1 MRTSV
6 TFSESGGTAPTQEE
20 VATQG
25 RKDTATQPP
34 PAVPGGGEIPTQE
47 REVLPFNNLP
57 LLLEPVALTRFL

>member
-20 VATQG
+20 LATQG
-25 RKDTATQPP
+25 RKGTPTQQP
-34 PAVPGGGEIPTQE
+34 PAVPRGGEMPTQE

-57 LLLEPVALTRFL
+57 LLLEPVALTRFF